1 MMMVAVVVMVWLAF
15 NDPSVLGVG
24 VVSHYEDDDVWKD
37 LGCVCERFQGLFS
50 GCFLSVNCVVIL

>member
-1 MMMVAVVVMVWLAF
+1 MVMVWLAF

-37 LGCVCERFQGLFS
+37 FGCVCERFQGFFS